1 MPTANRIADFI
12 SEGPAPE
19 IPATPSGRK
28 PNHLRIAAGGSEPGI
43 PRDLLAKLLAP
54 PADARLHDR
63 RFAVLR
69 QQLIDEFRPIDAL
82 ELYEID
88 LCAADLLHLAS
99 IRQAMELVTAPTVSA
114 EVVASARK
122 APARKKLLKLL
133 QWLIKRGEAC
143 KLFDCCDQEAEP
155 LARRLIEEFQS
166 LKRLVAEA
174 DAERAE
180 IIAKRADDPNPN
192 EPAGDIE
199 DFDPEDPR
207 RRELLEIILPIEPV
221 LIDLQQAQQVLTG
234 NRPLN
239 PDERLRWTAILK
251 LAAETVA
258 AGAIRL
264 NDAAAKADAAQRTI
278 LLALA
283 QDPLKLAV
291 MHRCASQ
298 FEEAIQARLR
308 RLKAGR

>member
-43 PRDLLAKLLAP
+43 PRDLMAKLLAP
-54 PADARLHDR
+54 PADSRLQDR
-63 RFAVLR
+63 RFAALR
-69 QQLIDEFRPIDAL
+69 QQLIDEFRPTNAM
-82 ELYEID
+82 ELYDID
-88 LCAADLLHLAS
+88 LIVTDLLHLAS
-99 IRQAMELVTAPTVSA
+99 LRQAMELVTAPSVSA
-114 EVVASARK
+114 EVVASARE

-133 QWLIKRGEAC
+133 EWLIKRGEAC

-192 EPAGDIE
+192 EPAGDLE
-199 DFDPEDPR
+199 DADLEDPR
-207 RRELLEIILPIEPV
+207 RRGLLEIILPIEPL
-221 LIDLQQAQQVLTG
+221 LIDIQQAQQVLTG

-239 PDERLRWTAILK
+239 PDERLRWIAILK

-258 AGAIRL
+258 AGANRL
-264 NDAAAKADAAQRTI
+264 NEAAAKADAAQRTV
-278 LLALA
+278 LLAIA

-291 MHRCASQ
+291 MHRCAAQ
-298 FEEAIQARLR
+298 FEEAIQGRLK
-308 RLKAGR
+308 RLKAQR